1 MNDCSGLIAVP
12 KAGSERPRLNVSE
25 AYYDKQQKAS
35 ILHDLRTPTRQSGRS
50 AIRQY
55 RWRLLGMHRRYR
67 GGNGM
72 LRVARLRTQRIRG
85 RTSAWL
91 DRSIQALI
99 RKLHYDRF
107 GSTAALRGG
116 QQSVKKQPLN
126 QWSAIL
132 LKMLCCNERG
142 RSELE
147 NIQCSTEPCLL
158 NRLVFRFSSWI

>member
-1 MNDCSGLIAVP
+1 MPSVGHCFWPNSAAADRQLWVIAVP
-12 KAGSERPRLNVSE
+12 KAGSERPRRNVSE
-25 AYYDKQQKAS
+25 AYYDKQQKAA

-72 LRVARLRTQRIRG
+72 HRVARLRTQRIRG

-107 GSTAALRGG
+107 GSFSAGHNRQKTASSG
-116 QQSVKKQPLN
+116 QSNMCSKSQRTGQS
-126 QWSAIL
+126 
-132 LKMLCCNERG
+132 
-142 RSELE
+142 
-147 NIQCSTEPCLL
+147 
-158 NRLVFRFSSWI
+158 LVNS